1 MSISLEDLA
10 RRAKVSKTTV
20 SLVINGKS
28 EEYRISKETQKKI
41 QVLAKEYNFKP
52 NSTARALR
60 LKKSLTIGLIIP
72 YLNRH
77 FGRVAEVLEQTARE
91 AGYQIIIAI
100 TDDCLET
107 EYDLI
112 NNLAERNIDGLI
124 LATMM
129 NRDQYFKNPVI
140 KKMPV
145 MLIDRRL
152 EGDDIG
158 WVVSDD
164 ETGTYDL
171 VSTLCKEGIQD
182 IHFIGGIQKLSTSID
197 RLKGYKKALRDQ
209 GIGYDQQK
217 VQQTGYAVKDGYEM
231 TKNIFQKIKQGPQAI
246 FTSAITLLE
255 GLLQYTKEHDSEM
268 LNITRVITYDDHPM
282 LDYLQ
287 TPIIS
292 VRQNAEEIAKKA
304 FEVMHG
310 ILEQNKEFSQELIKP
325 KLILR

>member
-1 MSISLEDLA
+1 
-10 RRAKVSKTTV
+10 
-20 SLVINGKS
+20 
-28 EEYRISKETQKKI
+28 
-41 QVLAKEYNFKP
+41 
-52 NSTARALR
+52 
-60 LKKSLTIGLIIP
+60 
-72 YLNRH
+72 
-77 FGRVAEVLEQTARE
+77 
-91 AGYQIIIAI
+91 
-100 TDDCLET
+100 
-107 EYDLI
+107 
-112 NNLAERNIDGLI
+112 
-124 LATMM
+124 MM

-255 GLLQYTKEHDSEM
+255 GLLQYTKEYDSEM

>member
-10 RRAKVSKTTV
+10 RKAKVSKTTV

-100 TDDCLET
+100 TDDFLET

-129 NRDQYFKNPVI
+129 NRDQYFNNPVI

-145 MLIDRRL
+145 MLIVIL
-152 EGDDIG
+152 
-158 WVVSDD
+158 
-164 ETGTYDL
+164 
-171 VSTLCKEGIQD
+171 
-182 IHFIGGIQKLSTSID
+182 
-197 RLKGYKKALRDQ
+197 LRC
-209 GIGYDQQK
+209 
-217 VQQTGYAVKDGYEM
+217 
-231 TKNIFQKIKQGPQAI
+231 
-246 FTSAITLLE
+246 
-255 GLLQYTKEHDSEM
+255 
-268 LNITRVITYDDHPM
+268 RV
-282 LDYLQ
+282 L
-287 TPIIS
+287 
-292 VRQNAEEIAKKA
+292 
-304 FEVMHG
+304 
-310 ILEQNKEFSQELIKP
+310 
-325 KLILR
+325 

>member
-10 RRAKVSKTTV
+10 RKAKVSKTTV

-28 EEYRISKETQKKI
+28 EEYRISKETKKKI

-100 TDDCLET
+100 TDDFLET

-112 NNLAERNIDGLI
+112 NNLAARNIDGLI

-145 MLIDRRL
+145 MLIVIL
-152 EGDDIG
+152 
-158 WVVSDD
+158 
-164 ETGTYDL
+164 
-171 VSTLCKEGIQD
+171 
-182 IHFIGGIQKLSTSID
+182 
-197 RLKGYKKALRDQ
+197 LRC
-209 GIGYDQQK
+209 
-217 VQQTGYAVKDGYEM
+217 
-231 TKNIFQKIKQGPQAI
+231 
-246 FTSAITLLE
+246 
-255 GLLQYTKEHDSEM
+255 
-268 LNITRVITYDDHPM
+268 RV
-282 LDYLQ
+282 L
-287 TPIIS
+287 
-292 VRQNAEEIAKKA
+292 
-304 FEVMHG
+304 
-310 ILEQNKEFSQELIKP
+310 
-325 KLILR
+325 